1 MSSRTV
7 LEPKHT
13 HSCAKK
19 IIHRADERKRWRFWF
34 FRIRFLL
41 LLLLF
46 FLLPLLRLL
55 RRHHRTS
62 ADVINT
68 PRNHIVKTTSF
79 AHDHHHHLH
88 NTIYN
93 VLSTRRH
100 QCNIMH
106 CIINTRS
113 PTRFHQH
120 ISIYAAPSTQH
131 IITLH
136 HQTLSTSNH
145 ETLAGEYLEPLIVLC
160 HVSLGLIPSN
170 SGRGI
175 IIVEGIF
182 IFGVQMQVYV
192 YAPMST

>member
-41 LLLLF
+41 LLL

-68 PRNHIVKTTSF
+68 PRNHIVNKTSF
-79 AHDHHHHLH
+79 AYDHHHHLY

-93 VLSTRRH
+93 L
-100 QCNIMH
+100 QC
-106 CIINTRS
+106 TFRTAS
-113 PTRFHQH
+113 PTQH
-120 ISIYAAPSTQH
+120 HA
-131 IITLH
+131 LH
-136 HQTLSTSNH
+136 HQHKITNTFSSTYQHLRGTIYTTHHHTTSSN
-145 ETLAGEYLEPLIVLC
+145 AIYLE
-160 HVSLGLIPSN
+160 S
-170 SGRGI
+170 
-175 IIVEGIF
+175 
-182 IFGVQMQVYV
+182 
-192 YAPMST
+192 